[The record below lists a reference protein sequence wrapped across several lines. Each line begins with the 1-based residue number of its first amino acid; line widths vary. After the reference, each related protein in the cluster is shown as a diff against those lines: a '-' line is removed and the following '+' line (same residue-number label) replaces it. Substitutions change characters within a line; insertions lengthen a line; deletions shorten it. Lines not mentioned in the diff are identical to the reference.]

1 MFEKFVCIICV
12 YLLFVELSIESTAIT
27 KRALQKEHEKEQ
39 TVKWAEAFFG
49 KFNEINY
56 QLESLV
62 ALLHKITDHLDNCT
76 VMILYDSSAQNI
88 DEVILQKLFKNFPL
102 AYVHGHIDS
111 KENIVKNLRRAIGS
125 KCVSYMLFLQDVMRI
140 QKIIGKQ
147 IEYKVI
153 IISRSSQWRV
163 HEFLASDSSR
173 NFVNLLVISKSEQ
186 LDKTQVSTN
195 TNQY

>member
-12 YLLFVELSIESTAIT
+12 YLLFVELSIESTAIM

-111 KENIVKNLRRAIGS
+111 KENIVKNLTRAIGS

-163 HEFLASDSSR
+163 HEFLASDASR
-173 NFVNLLVISKSEQ
+173 NFVNLLVVSKSEQ
-186 LDKTQVSTN
+186 LDKTKVSTN
-195 TNQY
+195 QY